1 MAEDFQF
8 NLGCEDY
15 LTLSG
20 VGYNSNSSGVPLGI
34 HVCRE
39 SLEHGLG
46 DEAEL
51 TTRVILDSKGQ
62 MTKIEIFH

>member
-8 NLGCEDY
+8 DLGCEDY
-15 LTLSG
+15 FALSG
-20 VGYNSNSSGVPLGI
+20 VGLNSDPGGVSLGV
-34 HVCRE
+34 HACRE